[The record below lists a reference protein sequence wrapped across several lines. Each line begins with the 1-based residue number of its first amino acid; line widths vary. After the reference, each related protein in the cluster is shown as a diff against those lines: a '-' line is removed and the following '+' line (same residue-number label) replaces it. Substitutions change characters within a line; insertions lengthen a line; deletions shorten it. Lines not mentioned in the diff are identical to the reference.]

1 LPRPLLENAMTFQI
15 DKDLPIPKITTGRP
29 RIYPFP
35 TMEVGDSFV
44 VPITNEMESGQ
55 DKSSRLLRSAAS
67 AYSRRYGSKFSV
79 QFQRSNKVTRCW
91 RIE

>member
-1 LPRPLLENAMTFQI
+1 MTFKI
-15 DKDLPIPKITTGRP
+15 DKNVPMLKISKGRP

-35 TMEVGDSFV
+35 EMEVGDSFV
-44 VPITNEMESGQ
+44 VPITDEMESDQ

-79 QFQRSNKVTRCW
+79 QFQRSKNVTRCW
-91 RIE
+91 RVE